1 MRKIRLFFSVMLS
14 LVAWTG
20 VMAQTDAEYEAAMA
34 AIEDGGVY
42 RIFTSAPG
50 AVYYINADGALVPKD
65 QGEYFTFTKKTGG
78 GLKAVGVQV
87 SSATKR
93 FINAAQSDNKAV
105 LNCGKFC
112 TSTNNRADWESQVF
126 FLKDGKYAI
135 RACNVAYGESSW
147 ADCGRVFFDF
157 AVANADASIAAK
169 YNYEP
174 TYIWE
179 IEGPLTVIDV
189 TYKLV
194 ESNGTTVVSTV
205 TKKQEANSK
214 VNVPTSM
221 TSNFLYNYDVEG
233 AIGEENCTITIT
245 RIMKKGTAHSLTDL
259 SNAKTY
265 NIGCERG
272 VFLTKNNYLASTAHS
287 SLNAAEPT
295 EFAVISYE
303 DNYYLYSVADKMFV
317 TNTGALS
324 EMPVKGVN
332 DAVVMT
338 PKTDPLFLYTFKI
351 NESTQYGLNTN
362 GNDPYGYVINSWVNA
377 DAGNQYFMIEVADF
391 DPADALAALNDFF
404 HPTYFVTYVV
414 KDEAG
419 NELFK
424 SEALPTRKGAKI
436 TTIPAEY
443 QLPFTKYSEADVTI
457 SETETVVE
465 FTATWDGPFQV
476 STSEADAKWY
486 NMTIRSDY
494 SVFVGAEEPYYPKTS
509 TNIQKIADEYQWA
522 FAGNAYAGIVV
533 FNKAKGINYSLT
545 KDGDAAVMREGLY
558 TWTIGKNGDG
568 FTLKEPKTDYN
579 CINQSGGATG
589 PLKFWNSANAP
600 TDNGSTFRITAVP
613 TSFEWTIGDA
623 GYATMYLPY
632 SVNVEGNSSVPTAI
646 GAWTFNN
653 PEDLLAGKG
662 IATLQAT
669 KHQKGNVTVT
679 ELAEAGITPVAG
691 PAEGNGAVI
700 VPKGSSL
707 LMDANINTTDI
718 NSYSVLFD
726 ICADDATTYIPLLQ
740 NSLTDSKD
748 GSLFINKNQIGLGG
762 SLKYNGS
769 IENGKWYRV
778 VFVVQPNGGFLYVDG
793 KLLSGSLSL
802 DDAYNKH
809 WKLTTGALFF
819 ADEDGE
825 EKDIKTSEIRFWDT
839 VLTADQVASLGA
851 AGDEIPEINNIEAS
865 VATLNG
871 DYMKLNKLDAI
882 VPAATPVVLKAEP
895 GTYKFCVDNSLLN
908 CAKAVEKTTALADNT
923 ITEEDYSVV
932 GYITN
937 TNGKID
943 KDQQV
948 FWMADET
955 DGGKVFEAYWANIP
969 DPTTPLVVGQKVII
983 TGKLQKY
990 VNKSGVVTC
999 EIKNP
1004 SVAVI
1009 DNDLRGTYE
1018 EIDAEGQY
1026 VLAKPEG
1033 KEVGFY
1039 KAASGKIAAYKAYLT
1054 LFLNEGTEAKEAF
1067 LFNATEDATAIESL
1081 TPATT
1086 EGDGAIYNIAGQRVS
1101 KAQKGIYIV
1110 NGKKV
1115 LF

>member
-1 MRKIRLFFSVMLS
+1 
-14 LVAWTG
+14 
-20 VMAQTDAEYEAAMA
+20 MAQTDAEYEAAMA

-78 GLKAVGVQV
+78 GLKTVGVQV
-87 SSATKR
+87 SSSTKR
-93 FINAAQSDNKAV
+93 FTNAAQSNNKAV
-105 LNCGKFC
+105 LNCGKF
-112 TSTNNRADWESQVF
+112 STTTGDRADWESQVF
-126 FLKDGKYAI
+126 FLKEGKYAI
-135 RACNVAYGESSW
+135 RACNVAYGESGW

-194 ESNGTTVVSTV
+194 ESDGTTVVSTV

-465 FTATWDGPFQV
+465 FTASWDGPFQV
-476 STSEADAKWY
+476 TTDVNNPKWY

-494 SVFVGAEEPYYPKTS
+494 SVFVGAEEPYYPKAS
-509 TNIQKIADEYQWA
+509 KDLQKIADEYQWA
-522 FAGNAYAGIVV
+522 FAGNAYTGIMV
-533 FNKAKGINYSLT
+533 FNKAKGVEYTLT
-545 KDGDAAVMREGLY
+545 KDGDAAVMREGKY
-558 TWTIGKNGDG
+558 VWTIGKNGDG

-579 CINQSGGATG
+579 CINQNGGNTG
-589 PLKFWNSANAP
+589 PLSFWNSAGSLG
-600 TDNGSTFRITAVP
+600 DNGSTFRISAVP
-613 TSFEWTIGDA
+613 TSFEWTIGEA
-623 GYATMYLPY
+623 GYSTMYLPY
-632 SVNVEGNSSVPTAI
+632 SVNVVGNSTIPTAT
-646 GAWTFNN
+646 GAWTFDNGST
-653 PEDLLAGKG
+653 DGTG
-662 IATLQAT
+662 IATLSAT
-669 KHQKGNVTVT
+669 EGVTFADGAAV
-679 ELAEAGITPVAG
+679 V
-691 PAEGNGAVI
+691 PANDYLKMTTNANGD
-700 VPKGSSL
+700 L
-707 LMDANINTTDI
+707 
-718 NSYSVLFD
+718 
-726 ICADDATTYIPLLQ
+726 TTYTFMMDVKIANENKGKYTALYQ
-740 NSLTDSKD
+740 NKPANDGD
-748 GSLFINKNQIGLGG
+748 GSLFFLNDKNKGRGVGLNYCDMGYG
-762 SLKYNGS
+762 ANGS
-769 IENGKWYRV
+769 VELDKMYRV
-778 VFVVQPNGGFLYVDG
+778 VFVCKDGVGAVYLNGVLAAKATKSCTTQSQD
-793 KLLSGSLSL
+793 
-802 DDAYNKH
+802 H
-809 WKLTTGALFF
+809 WTMRASALFF
-819 ADEDGE
+819 VDNDGE
-825 EKDIKTSEIRFWDT
+825 DNDIVCDELRFWD
-839 VLTADQVASLGA
+839 VALTADQVAELGA
-851 AGDEIPEINNIEAS
+851 NGTSVPGLNNVEAS

-908 CAKAVEKTTALADNT
+908 CAKAVEKTNALDDNT

-937 TNGKID
+937 TDGKIS

-948 FWMADET
+948 FWMADEV

-1039 KAASGKIAAYKAYLT
+1039 RATSGKIAAYKAYLT

-1086 EGDGAIYNIAGQRVS
+1086 EGDGAIYNIAGQRVN

>member
-1 MRKIRLFFSVMLS
+1 
-14 LVAWTG
+14 
-20 VMAQTDAEYEAAMA
+20 MAQTDAEYEAAMA

-50 AVYYINADGALVPKD
+50 AMYYINADGALVPKD

-78 GLKAVGVQV
+78 GLKTVGVQV
-87 SSATKR
+87 SSSTKR
-93 FINAAQSDNKAV
+93 FTNAAQSNNKAV
-105 LNCGKFC
+105 LNCGKF
-112 TSTNNRADWESQVF
+112 STTTGDRADWESQVF
-126 FLKDGKYAI
+126 FLKEGKYAI
-135 RACNVAYGESSW
+135 RACNVAYGESGW

-194 ESNGTTVVSTV
+194 ESDGTTVVSTV

-465 FTATWDGPFQV
+465 FTASWDGPFQV
-476 STSEADAKWY
+476 TTDVNNPKWY

-494 SVFVGAEEPYYPKTS
+494 SVFVGAEEPYYPKAS
-509 TNIQKIADEYQWA
+509 KDLQKIADEYQWA
-522 FAGNAYAGIVV
+522 FAGNAYTGIMV
-533 FNKAKGINYSLT
+533 FNKAKGVEYTLT
-545 KDGDAAVMREGLY
+545 KDGDAAVMREGKY
-558 TWTIGKNGDG
+558 VWTIGKNGDG

-579 CINQSGGATG
+579 CINQNGGNTG
-589 PLKFWNSANAP
+589 PLSFWNSAGSLG
-600 TDNGSTFRITAVP
+600 DNGSTFRISAVP
-613 TSFEWTIGDA
+613 TSFEWTIGEA
-623 GYATMYLPY
+623 GYSTMYLPY
-632 SVNVEGNSSVPTAI
+632 SVNVVGNSTIPTAT
-646 GAWTFNN
+646 GAWTFDNGST
-653 PEDLLAGKG
+653 DGTG
-662 IATLQAT
+662 IATLSAT
-669 KHQKGNVTVT
+669 EGVTFADGAAV
-679 ELAEAGITPVAG
+679 V
-691 PAEGNGAVI
+691 PANDYLKMTTNANGD
-700 VPKGSSL
+700 L
-707 LMDANINTTDI
+707 
-718 NSYSVLFD
+718 
-726 ICADDATTYIPLLQ
+726 TTYTFMMDVKIANENKGKYTALYQ
-740 NSLTDSKD
+740 NKPANDGD
-748 GSLFINKNQIGLGG
+748 GSLFFLNDKNKGRGVGLNYCDMGYG
-762 SLKYNGS
+762 ANGS
-769 IENGKWYRV
+769 VELDKMYRV
-778 VFVVQPNGGFLYVDG
+778 VFVCKDGVGAVYLNGVLAAKATKSCTTQSQD
-793 KLLSGSLSL
+793 
-802 DDAYNKH
+802 H
-809 WKLTTGALFF
+809 WTMRASALFF
-819 ADEDGE
+819 VDNDGE
-825 EKDIKTSEIRFWDT
+825 DNDIVCDELRFWD
-839 VLTADQVASLGA
+839 VALTADQVAELGA
-851 AGDEIPEINNIEAS
+851 NGTSVPGLNNVEAS

-908 CAKAVEKTTALADNT
+908 CAKAVEKTNALDDNT

-937 TNGKID
+937 TDGKIS

-948 FWMADET
+948 FWMADEV

-1039 KAASGKIAAYKAYLT
+1039 RATSGKIAAYKAYLT

-1086 EGDGAIYNIAGQRVS
+1086 EGDGAIYNIAGQRVN

>member
-1 MRKIRLFFSVMLS
+1 
-14 LVAWTG
+14 
-20 VMAQTDAEYEAAMA
+20 MAQTDAEYEAAMA

-93 FINAAQSDNKAV
+93 FTNAAQSDNKAV

-545 KDGDAAVMREGLY
+545 KDGDAAVMREGKY
-558 TWTIGKNGDG
+558 VWTIGKNGDG

-613 TSFEWTIGDA
+613 TSFEWTIGEA
-623 GYATMYLPY
+623 GYSTMYLPY

>member
-1 MRKIRLFFSVMLS
+1 MRKLNSLLLLLFAAMMS
-14 LVAWTG
+14 WTSAF
-20 VMAQTDAEYEAAMA
+20 AQTSEEYEAAMA
-34 AIEDGGVY
+34 SITNGGVY
-42 RIFTSAPG
+42 YVKAKGFYLKSDGTLTASKEDASQYIFKKVPGSFQKYGFLLDCDGSFFSNPPGTNESNLKSGKITTS
-50 AVYYINADGALVPKD
+50 
-65 QGEYFTFTKKTGG
+65 
-78 GLKAVGVQV
+78 
-87 SSATKR
+87 
-93 FINAAQSDNKAV
+93 
-105 LNCGKFC
+105 
-112 TSTNNRADWESQVF
+112 NRGDYEFEAQVF
-126 FLKDGKYAI
+126 FLKDGKYAV
-135 RACNVAYGESSW
+135 RAGNTAPATSGWSWVAGSYWTAIAEAESAIAEYRWEPDYTWELEIVEDKTSQSLAFDVMQSW
-147 ADCGRVFFDF
+147 PFKIQTACGLVKD
-157 AVANADASIAAK
+157 AVAQ
-169 YNYEP
+169 YY
-174 TYIWE
+174 
-179 IEGPLTVIDV
+179 
-189 TYKLV
+189 
-194 ESNGTTVVSTV
+194 
-205 TKKQEANSK
+205 
-214 VNVPTSM
+214 
-221 TSNFLYNYDVEG
+221 
-233 AIGEENCTITIT
+233 
-245 RIMKKGTAHSLTDL
+245 
-259 SNAKTY
+259 SNAKQSSEGTY
-265 NIGCERG
+265 EALLDGEYSTYFHSNWSGGPAEDHYLQAKLDEPVQKYQFYFKKRHNNNNNRPTSIVISASNDGTNFTEITTINEGLPTDASVLDYVSDVIDLGAEYKYVRYTITNTNNGAKCNDHYFFTFSEFYMIPEYSVFEEALSFYKKGLTRFSLTEDDVNAINRIDKQIENALIEVTYQVKFNDEVVATKTLKVLPNSKPVLPDDIKG
-272 VFLTKNNYLASTAHS
+272 TFLTFSDPDVSLITAEKN
-287 SLNAAEPT
+287 
-295 EFAVISYE
+295 V
-303 DNYYLYSVADKMFV
+303 
-317 TNTGALS
+317 
-324 EMPVKGVN
+324 
-332 DAVVMT
+332 
-338 PKTDPLFLYTFKI
+338 
-351 NESTQYGLNTN
+351 
-362 GNDPYGYVINSWVNA
+362 
-377 DAGNQYFMIEVADF
+377 
-391 DPADALAALNDFF
+391 
-404 HPTYFVTYVV
+404 VTYV
-414 KDEAG
+414 
-419 NELFK
+419 
-424 SEALPTRKGAKI
+424 
-436 TTIPAEY
+436 
-443 QLPFTKYSEADVTI
+443 
-457 SETETVVE
+457 
-465 FTATWDGPFQV
+465 ATWDGPFQL
-476 STSEADAKWY
+476 STEKDLKWY

-494 SVFVGAEEPYYPKTS
+494 NVFLGAEEPYYPKTA

-522 FAGNAYAGIVV
+522 FTGNPYSGIQV
-533 FNKAKGINYSLT
+533 FNKAKGINYTLT
-545 KDGDAAVMREGLY
+545 KDGDKAVMREGKY
-558 TWTIGKNGDG
+558 AWTIGKNADG
-568 FTLKEPKTDYN
+568 FTLKEPGTAYN
-579 CINQSGGATG
+579 CINQNGGNTG
-589 PLKFWNSANAP
+589 PLSFWNSAGSLG
-600 TDNGSTFRITAVP
+600 DNGSTFRISAVP
-613 TSFEWTIGDA
+613 TSFEWTIGEA
-623 GYATMYLPY
+623 GYSTMYLPY
-632 SVNVEGNSSVPTAI
+632 SVNVVGNSTIPTAT

-871 DYMKLNKLDAI
+871 DYMKLNEIGAI
-882 VPAATPVVLKAEP
+882 VPAATPVVLKAKP
-895 GTYKFCVDNSLLN
+895 GTYNFCVDNSLLN

-937 TNGKID
+937 TDGKIS

-948 FWMADET
+948 FWMADEV

-990 VNKSGVVTC
+990 VNKSGAVTC

-1086 EGDGAIYNIAGQRVS
+1086 EGDGAIYNIAGQRVN

>member
-1 MRKIRLFFSVMLS
+1 MRKLNSFLLLLFAAMM
-14 LVAWTG
+14 ATPG
-20 VMAQTDAEYEAAMA
+20 VNAQTDAEYEAAMG
-34 AIEDGGVY
+34 AINDGGVY
-42 RIFTSAPG
+42 RIMTNVRGTS
-50 AVYYINADGALVPKD
+50 YYVTL
-65 QGEYFTFTKKTGG
+65 TGG
-78 GLKAVGVQV
+78 LTSVKDNAGFFTLTKSSGGAFKSVGIRIDTG
-87 SSATKR
+87 SER
-93 FINAAQSDNKAV
+93 FTNPPLANNVAN
-105 LNCGKFC
+105 LNPGNFAH
-112 TSTNNRADWESQVF
+112 STNDRGDWERQVF
-126 FLKDGKYAI
+126 FLNEDGKYAI
-135 RACNVAYGESSW
+135 RSCNTQPATSSW
-147 ADCGRVFFDF
+147 GDAGRTLWTYT
-157 AVANADASIAAK
+157 VAEAITPSYSYDPA
-169 YNYEP
+169 YV
-174 TYIWE
+174 WE
-179 IEGPLTVIDV
+179 LDGPLTPVNV

-194 ESNGTTVVSTV
+194 DPNNTEISKTVV
-205 TKKQEANSK
+205 KQEANSS
-214 VNVPTSM
+214 VNVPASLV
-221 TSNFLYNYDVEG
+221 SNFLYEYSVEG
-233 AIGEENCTITIT
+233 TIGDTDSEITIT
-245 RIMKKGTAHSLTDL
+245 RTMKNGVVHTLEDL
-259 SNAKTY
+259 SNQKAYT
-265 NIGCERG
+265 IGCERG
-272 VFLTKNNYLASTAHS
+272 LFLTKNDYLASNIHN
-287 SLNAAEPT
+287 SLQNAEPT
-295 EFAVISYE
+295 DFAVINYE
-303 DNYYLYSVADKMFV
+303 NYYYLYSVTDKKFV
-317 TNTGALS
+317 TNNGSLS
-324 EMPVKGVN
+324 DMPVNGVY
-332 DAVVMT
+332 DAISMT
-338 PKTDPLFLYTFKI
+338 PKADPLFLYCFQI
-351 NESTQYGLNTN
+351 NETTQYGLNTN
-362 GNDPYGYVINSWVNA
+362 GNDPYGYVINTWVTP
-377 DAGNQYFMIEVADF
+377 DAGNQYFMIVNDDF
-391 DPADALAALNDFF
+391 DPTDALAALNDFF
-404 HPTYFVTYVV
+404 HPSYFVTYIV

-419 NELFK
+419 NEIFK
-424 SEALPTRKGAKI
+424 SEAVPTRQGAKI
-436 TTIPAEY
+436 TTLPVVY
-443 QLPFTKYSEADVTI
+443 QRPFTKYTEADVTI
-457 SETETVVE
+457 AEEQTSVE
-465 FTATWDGPFQV
+465 FTATWDGPFQL
-476 STSEADAKWY
+476 STIEDAKWY

-494 SVFVGAEEPYYPKTS
+494 NVFVTEEEPYYPKTA
-509 TNIQKIADEYQWA
+509 TLLQKATDEYQWA
-522 FAGNAYAGIVV
+522 FAGNAYTGIMV
-533 FNKAKGINYSLT
+533 FNKAKGLGFTLT
-545 KDGDAAVMREGLY
+545 KDGDAAVMREGQY
-558 TWTIGKNGDG
+558 TWTIGKNADG
-568 FTLKEPKTDYN
+568 FTLKEIGTDYN
-579 CINQSGGATG
+579 CINQSGGNTG
-589 PLKFWNSANAP
+589 PLKFWNSGNAP

-623 GYATMYLPY
+623 GYATMYLPFN
-632 SVNVEGNSSVPTAI
+632 VNVVGNSSVPTAI

-908 CAKAVEKTTALADNT
+908 CAKAVEKTNALDDNT
-923 ITEEDYSVV
+923 ITDEDYSVV
-932 GYITN
+932 GYITS
-937 TNGKID
+937 TDGKISR
-943 KDQQV
+943 DQQV

-1004 SVAVI
+1004 SVAVL

-1039 KAASGKIAAYKAYLT
+1039 RATSGKIAAYKAYLT
-1054 LFLNEGTEAKEAF
+1054 LFLNEGTEAKEAL
-1067 LFNATEDATAIESL
+1067 LFNAPEDATAIESL
-1081 TPATT
+1081 APATT
-1086 EGDGAIYNIAGQRVS
+1086 EGDGAIYNIAGQRVN

>member
-1 MRKIRLFFSVMLS
+1 
-14 LVAWTG
+14 
-20 VMAQTDAEYEAAMA
+20 MAQTDGEYDAAMA

-42 RIFTSAPG
+42 RIFTPTAN
-50 AVYYINADGALVPKD
+50 AVYYINADGALVSKE
-65 QGEYFTFTKKTGG
+65 QGEFFTLTKKSGG
-78 GLKAVGVQV
+78 GYKTVGIQV
-87 SSATKR
+87 SSASKR
-93 FINAAQSDNKAV
+93 FTNAAQNNNKAV

-135 RACNVAYGESSW
+135 RACNVAYGESGW
-147 ADCGRVFFDF
+147 ADCGRVFFDYT
-157 AVANADASIAAK
+157 VSNADASIAAK
-169 YNYEP
+169 YSYEP
-174 TYIWE
+174 SYIWE
-179 IEGPLTVIDV
+179 LEGPLSVITV
-189 TYKLV
+189 TYKVV
-194 ESNGTTVVSTV
+194 ESDGTTEV
-205 TKKQEANSK
+205 TSIKKLQEANSK
-214 VNVPTSM
+214 VDVPTSLI
-221 TSNFLYNYDVEG
+221 SNFLYVYDIEG
-233 AIGEENCTITIT
+233 AIGDKDCTITIK
-245 RIMKKGTAHSLTDL
+245 REMKRGAVHSLDGIA
-259 SNAKTY
+259 SNKTY

-272 VFLTKNNYLASTAHS
+272 MFLTKNSYLASTAHS
-287 SLNAAEPT
+287 TLNNADIAQ
-295 EFAVISYE
+295 FAIVNYE
-303 DNYYLYSVADKMFV
+303 DHYYLYSVADKKFV
-317 TNTGALS
+317 TNNGYLS
-324 EMPVKGVN
+324 EMPVNGVN
-332 DAVVMT
+332 DAICMT
-338 PKTDPLFLYTFKI
+338 PKSDALFLYYFQI
-351 NESTQYGLNTN
+351 NESTQNGLNTN
-362 GNDPYGYVINSWVNA
+362 GNDPYGYVINTYMTP
-377 DAGNQYFMIEVADF
+377 DPGNQYFMLEVADF
-391 DPADALAALNDFF
+391 DPTDAEAALKDFF

-424 SEALPTRKGAKI
+424 SEPQPTRKGAKI
-436 TTIPAEY
+436 TTIPTQF
-443 QLPFTKYSEADVTI
+443 QLIFTKYSEVDVTI
-457 SETETVVE
+457 SETETTVE
-465 FTATWDGPFQV
+465 FTASWDGPFQV

-494 SVFVGAEEPYYPKTS
+494 NVFLGAEEPYYPKTA

-545 KDGDAAVMREGLY
+545 KDGDAAVMREGKY
-558 TWTIGKNGDG
+558 VWTIGKNGDG

-579 CINQSGGATG
+579 CINQAGGATG

-613 TSFEWTIGDA
+613 TSFEWTIGEA
-623 GYATMYLPY
+623 GYSTMYLPY
-632 SVNVEGNSSVPTAI
+632 SVNVEGNSTIPTAT
-646 GAWTFNN
+646 GAWTFDN
-653 PEDLLAGKG
+653 PDDLLNGKG
-662 IATLQAT
+662 IAKLEAT
-669 KHQKGNVTVT
+669 KHSKNNVEVT
-679 ELAEAGITPVAG
+679 TLSDAGISVVDG
-691 PAEGNGAVI
+691 PAKGNGAVL
-700 VPKGSSL
+700 VPKFSSL
-707 LMDANINTTDI
+707 LMSANNGAENMDT
-718 NSYSVLFD
+718 YSVLFD
-726 ICADDATTYIPLLQ
+726 VCADDATTYIPLLQ
-740 NSLTDSKD
+740 NSLTDGKD

-825 EKDIKTSEIRFWDT
+825 EKDIKTSEIRFWDQA
-839 VLTADQVASLGA
+839 LSADQVASLGA
-851 AGDEIPEINNIEAS
+851 VGDEIPEINNIEAS

-937 TNGKID
+937 TDGKISR
-943 KDQQV
+943 DQQV
-948 FWMADET
+948 FWMADEV

-1039 KAASGKIAAYKAYLT
+1039 RATSGKIAAYKAYLT

-1086 EGDGAIYNIAGQRVS
+1086 EGDGAIYNIAGQRVN

>member
-1 MRKIRLFFSVMLS
+1 
-14 LVAWTG
+14 
-20 VMAQTDAEYEAAMA
+20 MAQTDAEYEAAMA

-78 GLKAVGVQV
+78 GLKTVGVQV
-87 SSATKR
+87 SSSTKR
-93 FINAAQSDNKAV
+93 FTNAAQSNNKAV
-105 LNCGKFC
+105 LNCGKF
-112 TSTNNRADWESQVF
+112 STTTGDRADWESQVF
-126 FLKDGKYAI
+126 FLKEGKYAI
-135 RACNVAYGESSW
+135 RACNVAYGESGW

-194 ESNGTTVVSTV
+194 ESDGTTVVSTV

-465 FTATWDGPFQV
+465 FTASWDGPFQV
-476 STSEADAKWY
+476 TTDVNNPKWY

-494 SVFVGAEEPYYPKTS
+494 SVFVGAEEPYYPKAS
-509 TNIQKIADEYQWA
+509 KDLQKIADEYQWA
-522 FAGNAYAGIVV
+522 FAGNAYTGIMV
-533 FNKAKGINYSLT
+533 FNKAKGVEYTLT
-545 KDGDAAVMREGLY
+545 KDGDAAVMREGKY
-558 TWTIGKNGDG
+558 VWTIGKNGDG

-579 CINQSGGATG
+579 CINQNGGNTG
-589 PLKFWNSANAP
+589 PLSFWNSAGSLG
-600 TDNGSTFRITAVP
+600 DNGSTFRISAVP
-613 TSFEWTIGDA
+613 TSFEWTIGEA
-623 GYATMYLPY
+623 GYSTMYLPY
-632 SVNVEGNSSVPTAI
+632 SVNVVGNSTIPTAT
-646 GAWTFNN
+646 GAWTFDNGST
-653 PEDLLAGKG
+653 DGTG
-662 IATLQAT
+662 IATLSAT
-669 KHQKGNVTVT
+669 EGVTFADGAAV
-679 ELAEAGITPVAG
+679 V
-691 PAEGNGAVI
+691 PANDYLKMTTNANGD
-700 VPKGSSL
+700 L
-707 LMDANINTTDI
+707 
-718 NSYSVLFD
+718 
-726 ICADDATTYIPLLQ
+726 TTYTFMMDVKITNENKGKYTALYQ
-740 NSLTDSKD
+740 NKPANDGD
-748 GSLFINKNQIGLGG
+748 GSLFFLNDKNKGRGVGLNYCDMGYG
-762 SLKYNGS
+762 ANGS
-769 IENGKWYRV
+769 VELDKMYRV
-778 VFVVQPNGGFLYVDG
+778 VFVCKDGVGAVYLNGVLAAKATKSCTTQSQD
-793 KLLSGSLSL
+793 
-802 DDAYNKH
+802 H
-809 WKLTTGALFF
+809 WTMRASALFF
-819 ADEDGE
+819 VDNDGE
-825 EKDIKTSEIRFWDT
+825 DNDIVCDELRFWD
-839 VLTADQVASLGA
+839 VALTADQVAELGA
-851 AGDEIPEINNIEAS
+851 NGTSVPGLNNVEAS

-908 CAKAVEKTTALADNT
+908 CAKAVEKTNALDDNT

-937 TNGKID
+937 TDGKIS

-948 FWMADET
+948 FWMADEV

-1039 KAASGKIAAYKAYLT
+1039 RATSGKIVAYKAYLT

-1086 EGDGAIYNIAGQRVS
+1086 EGDGAIYNIAGQRVN

>member
-1 MRKIRLFFSVMLS
+1 
-14 LVAWTG
+14 
-20 VMAQTDAEYEAAMA
+20 MAQTDAEYEAAMA

-78 GLKAVGVQV
+78 GLKTVGVQV

-93 FINAAQSDNKAV
+93 FTNAAQSNNKAV
-105 LNCGKFC
+105 LNCGKF
-112 TSTNNRADWESQVF
+112 STTTGDRADWESQVF

-135 RACNVAYGESSW
+135 RACNVAYGESGW

-194 ESNGTTVVSTV
+194 ESDGTTVVSSV

-295 EFAVISYE
+295 EFAVISY
-303 DNYYLYSVADKMFV
+303 DNNYYLYSVADKMFV

-391 DPADALAALNDFF
+391 DPADALAALKDFF

-476 STSEADAKWY
+476 TTDVNNPKWY

-494 SVFVGAEEPYYPKTS
+494 SVFVGAEEPYYPKAS
-509 TNIQKIADEYQWA
+509 KDLQKIADEYQWA
-522 FAGNAYAGIVV
+522 FAGNAYTGIMV
-533 FNKAKGINYSLT
+533 FNKAKGVEYTLT
-545 KDGDAAVMREGLY
+545 KDGDAAVMREGQY

-579 CINQSGGATG
+579 CINQSGGASG
-589 PLKFWNSANAP
+589 PLKFRNSANAP

-613 TSFEWTIGDA
+613 TSFEWTIGEA
-623 GYATMYLPY
+623 GYSTMYLPY
-632 SVNVEGNSSVPTAI
+632 SVNVAGNPSVPTAL
-646 GAWTFNN
+646 GAWTFDDPNN
-653 PEDLLAGKG
+653 LMEGKG
-662 IATLQAT
+662 IATLQAA
-669 KHQKGNVTVT
+669 KHQKGSVTVT
-679 ELAEAGITPVAG
+679 DPAEAGITVVDG
-691 PAEGNGAVI
+691 PAKGNGAVTI
-700 VPKGSSL
+700 PKFSSL
-707 LMDANINTTDI
+707 LMNANSDAISISN
-718 NSYSVLFD
+718 YSILYD

-740 NSLTDSKD
+740 NDVNNDKD
-748 GSLFINKNQIGLGG
+748 GSLFINKNTIGLNAGG
-762 SLKYNGS
+762 LGYHGT

-778 VFVVQPNGGFLYVDG
+778 LFVVENNSATLYVNG
-793 KLLSGSLSL
+793 EKVGASAS
-802 DDAYNKH
+802 AVEKH
-809 WKLTTGALFF
+809 WQLATGALFF

-825 EKDIKTSEIRFWDT
+825 ENVIKTSEIRFWDV
-839 VLTADQVASLGA
+839 VLTAEQVAALGA
-851 AGDEIPEINNIEAS
+851 AGTPVPELNDVIAS

-871 DYMKLNKLDAI
+871 EYMKLNEI
-882 VPAATPVVLKAEP
+882 GTVVPAATPVVLKAKP
-895 GTYKFCVDNSLLN
+895 GTYNFVVDNSLLS
-908 CAKAVEKTTALADNT
+908 CAKAVEKTTALEDNT
-923 ITEEDYSVV
+923 TAEGISSVV
-932 GYITN
+932 GYITS
-937 TNGKID
+937 TDGKISRN
-943 KDQQV
+943 QQV
-948 FWMADET
+948 FWMADEV

-969 DPTTPLVVGQKVII
+969 DPTTPLEVGQKVII
-983 TGKLQKY
+983 TGNLQKY
-990 VNKSGVVTC
+990 VKNNNVTC

-1004 SVAVI
+1004 SVTVI
-1009 DNDLRGTYE
+1009 DNDLLGTYE
-1018 EIDAEGQY
+1018 EINAEGQY

-1039 KAASGKIAAYKAYLT
+1039 EAASGKIAAYKAYLT

-1086 EGDGAIYNIAGQRVS
+1086 VGEGTIYNIAGQRVS

>member
-1 MRKIRLFFSVMLS
+1 
-14 LVAWTG
+14 
-20 VMAQTDAEYEAAMA
+20 MAQTDAEYEAAMA

-65 QGEYFTFTKKTGG
+65 QGEYFTFTKKDGG
-78 GLKAVGVQV
+78 GLKSIGIQV

-93 FINAAQSDNKAV
+93 FTNAAQSNNKAV

-135 RACNVAYGESSW
+135 RACNVAYGESGW

-351 NESTQYGLNTN
+351 NESTEYGLNTN

-476 STSEADAKWY
+476 TTDVNNPKWY

-494 SVFVGAEEPYYPKTS
+494 SVFVGAEEPYYPKAS
-509 TNIQKIADEYQWA
+509 KDLQKIADEYQWA
-522 FAGNAYAGIVV
+522 FAGNAYTGIMV
-533 FNKAKGINYSLT
+533 FNKAKGVEYTLT

-579 CINQSGGATG
+579 CINQSGGASG
-589 PLKFWNSANAP
+589 PRKFWNSANAP
-600 TDNGSTFRITAVP
+600 TDNGSTFRISAVP
-613 TSFEWTIGDA
+613 TSFEWTIGEA

-632 SVNVEGNSSVPTAI
+632 NVNVV
-646 GAWTFNN
+646 
-653 PEDLLAGKG
+653 
-662 IATLQAT
+662 
-669 KHQKGNVTVT
+669 
-679 ELAEAGITPVAG
+679 
-691 PAEGNGAVI
+691 
-700 VPKGSSL
+700 
-707 LMDANINTTDI
+707 
-718 NSYSVLFD
+718 
-726 ICADDATTYIPLLQ
+726 
-740 NSLTDSKD
+740 
-748 GSLFINKNQIGLGG
+748 
-762 SLKYNGS
+762 
-769 IENGKWYRV
+769 
-778 VFVVQPNGGFLYVDG
+778 GGF
-793 KLLSGSLSL
+793 
-802 DDAYNKH
+802 
-809 WKLTTGALFF
+809 T
-819 ADEDGE
+819 
-825 EKDIKTSEIRFWDT
+825 
-839 VLTADQVASLGA
+839 
-851 AGDEIPEINNIEAS
+851 GDELNKVEAS

-871 DYMKLNKLDAI
+871 EYMKLNDVGAI

-895 GTYKFCVDNSLLN
+895 GKYNFYVDKSLLN
-908 CAKAVEKTTALADNT
+908 CAKAVELASKLENKASS
-923 ITEEDYSVV
+923 EVNYSVV
-932 GYITN
+932 GYITS
-937 TNGKID
+937 TDGKIST
-943 KDQQV
+943 KTGPAQQV
-948 FWMADET
+948 FWMADEV
-955 DGGKVFEAYWANIP
+955 DGGEVFEAYWANVP
-969 DPTTPLVVGQKVII
+969 DPTTPLKVGQRVII
-983 TGKLQKY
+983 TGKLKKY
-990 VNKSGVVTC
+990 NTTL
-999 EIKNP
+999 EIQNP
-1004 SVAVI
+1004 DVAVI

-1018 EIDAEGQY
+1018 EIDAAGQY

-1039 KAASGKIAAYKAYLT
+1039 RATSGKIAANKAYFT
-1054 LFLNEGTEAKEAF
+1054 LFLEEGTEAKEAF
-1067 LFNATEDATAIESL
+1067 LFNAPEGATAIESL

-1086 EGDGAIYNIAGQRVS
+1086 EGEVIYNIAGQRVN

>member
-20 VMAQTDAEYEAAMA
+20 VMAQTDAEYDAAMA
-34 AIEDGGVY
+34 AIKDGGVY

-65 QGEYFTFTKKTGG
+65 QGEYFTFTKKDGG
-78 GLKAVGVQV
+78 GLKSIGIQV

-93 FINAAQSDNKAV
+93 FTNAAQSNNKAV

-135 RACNVAYGESSW
+135 RACNVAYGESGW

-157 AVANADASIAAK
+157 AVANADASVAAK

-287 SLNAAEPT
+287 SLNDAEPT

-303 DNYYLYSVADKMFV
+303 NNYYLYSVADKMFV

-476 STSEADAKWY
+476 TTDVNNPKWY

-494 SVFVGAEEPYYPKTS
+494 SVFVGAEEPYYPKAS
-509 TNIQKIADEYQWA
+509 KDLQKIADEYQWA
-522 FAGNAYAGIVV
+522 FAGNAYTGIMV
-533 FNKAKGINYSLT
+533 FNKAKGVEYTLT

-613 TSFEWTIGDA
+613 TSFDFTIGDA
-623 GYATMYLPY
+623 GYSTMYLPY
-632 SVNVEGNSSVPTAI
+632 SVNVVGNSSVPTAI

-839 VLTADQVASLGA
+839 VLTADQVAALGA
-851 AGDEIPEINNIEAS
+851 VGTPVPELNDVIAS

-871 DYMKLNKLDAI
+871 EYMKLNEIGAV
-882 VPAATPVVLKAEP
+882 VPAATPVVLKAKP
-895 GTYKFCVDNSLLN
+895 GTYNFVVDNSLLS
-908 CAKAVEKTTALADNT
+908 CAKAVEKTTALEDNT
-923 ITEEDYSVV
+923 TAEGISSVV
-932 GYITN
+932 GYITS
-937 TNGKID
+937 TDGKISRN
-943 KDQQV
+943 QQV
-948 FWMADET
+948 FWMADEV

-969 DPTTPLVVGQKVII
+969 DPTTPLEVGQKVII
-983 TGKLQKY
+983 TGNLQKY
-990 VNKSGVVTC
+990 VKNSNVTC

-1004 SVAVI
+1004 SVTVI
-1009 DNDLRGTYE
+1009 DNDLLGTYE
-1018 EIDAEGQY
+1018 EINAEGQY

-1039 KAASGKIAAYKAYLT
+1039 KATSGKIAANKAFFT
-1054 LFLNEGTEAKEAF
+1054 LFLEETKEAF
-1067 LFNATEDATAIESL
+1067 LFNAPEDATAIESL

-1086 EGDGAIYNIAGQRVS
+1086 VGEGTIYNIAGQRVS